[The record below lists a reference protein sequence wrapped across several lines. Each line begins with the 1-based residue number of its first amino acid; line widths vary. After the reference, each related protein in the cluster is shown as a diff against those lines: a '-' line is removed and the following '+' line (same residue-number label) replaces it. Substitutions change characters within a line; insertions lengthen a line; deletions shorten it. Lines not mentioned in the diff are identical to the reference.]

1 MITITQGT
9 PSISGHIDYC
19 PNPTAP
25 SLSGVVLTLTPSDS
39 EVGLSDDSG
48 NYAFP
53 SLVAGNSYTVTP
65 SKPALYPGSAGI
77 NTADVLATQRH
88 FLGLSLLTGC
98 RLTAADV
105 NGDGNVNNV
114 DVTGIVR
121 FYLGATHGTGNV
133 GQYRFIPPNRQYTSI
148 SGNQTNQSYDA
159 FVVGDVTSGFVRRP
173 GEQSQDMAE
182 RDELPATVALV
193 ALPALRGG
201 HSLRNFVAP
210 VTTSAI
216 DGRNR
221 LVGFQGDITFDEQVI
236 RFEEE
241 PVEKAGLTS
250 GNWTVAGN
258 VLPGAGPI
266 RTLRVAGY
274 STDFQ
279 PLSGEGPL
287 FQLKVSRLQ
296 EGRQGAAKLTWS
308 VAPSQFIFIDAD
320 LKAQLPASAS
330 SSN

>member
-1 MITITQGT
+1 M
-9 PSISGHIDYC
+9 
-19 PNPTAP
+19 
-25 SLSGVVLTLTPSDS
+25 
-39 EVGLSDDSG
+39 
-48 NYAFP
+48 
-53 SLVAGNSYTVTP
+53 
-65 SKPALYPGSAGI
+65 
-77 NTADVLATQRH
+77 
-88 FLGLSLLTGC
+88 
-98 RLTAADV
+98 
-105 NGDGNVNNV
+105 
-114 DVTGIVR
+114 
-121 FYLGATHGTGNV
+121 
-133 GQYRFIPPNRQYTSI
+133 
-148 SGNQTNQSYDA
+148 
-159 FVVGDVTSGFVRRP
+159 GFVHRP
-173 GEQSQDMAE
+173 SEQSPDMAE
-182 RDELPATVALV
+182 GNELPATVAMV
-193 ALPALRGG
+193 ALPALRDG
-201 HSLRNFVAP
+201 HSLGNFVAP

-221 LVGFQGDITFDEQVI
+221 LVGFQGDITFDERVI

-279 PLSGEGPL
+279 SFSGEGPL
-287 FQLKVSRLQ
+287 FQLKVSHLQ

-308 VAPSQFIFIDAD
+308 VAPNQFIFIDAD